1 MNASSIPAL
10 ISFVLNIVLSL
21 VAWLYRARDR
31 LNVAFAFFTTVIA
44 LISLSCF
51 FLLKSESVNPSS
63 FWFRATLSLAPILLF
78 SAQYFVLVLTGYI
91 NKLEEKLFKIPLKKY
106 VFMVI
111 GYTVLSIVLIH
122 FSSANI
128 MMLYLLNSDS
138 INVMQYFRSP
148 IVIMAFVFGILVLVI
163 ATAMVIKTL
172 REAKKG
178 PRRNY
183 LRMIVA
189 GLAVIYFSVPF
200 FKILPFF
207 GIPGFSYIF
216 ISTSLGSIIF
226 FMAIIRH
233 QFDQINELNIGLE
246 KKVEDRTRDLRAA
259 QARLV
264 ESEKVASLG
273 RLVAGVAHEF
283 NNPIGVVKSTN
294 STIRRGLEKLENVL
308 SKSVNNDTSEV
319 KEINKLIGI
328 IEDSRRT
335 NEEGAE
341 RVSDMV
347 NRMKGFV
354 QLDEAE
360 LQRVDIH
367 EGIEDTLVM
376 LQHDLV
382 DNVTIIREFGN
393 LPHVTCFSARMNQ
406 VFYNILLNAAQAVSE
421 KGEIRIKTDCNGEEI
436 MVKFI
441 DNGRGI
447 QPDHLDKVFEPG
459 FTTRGVGVGTGLGL
473 THAYQVMQDHSGD
486 IQVQSRYGSGTEVIL
501 KFPIRQ

>member
-1 MNASSIPAL
+1 MNATSIPAL

-31 LNVAFAFFTTVIA
+31 LNVAFTIFTTVIA

-51 FLLKSESVNPSS
+51 FLLSDESVNPSS
-63 FWFRATLSLAPILLF
+63 FWFRATISLAPVLLF
-78 SAQYFVLVLTGYI
+78 SAQYFVLVLTGNI
-91 NKLEEKLFKIPLKKY
+91 HKLEEKLFLVPLRKY
-106 VFMVI
+106 IIIVI

-122 FSSANI
+122 FSSAEI
-128 MMLYLLNSDS
+128 MMRYLLNSNT
-138 INVMQYFRSP
+138 INVLQYFRSP
-148 IVIMAFVFGILVLVI
+148 IVILASLFGAFVLVM
-163 ATAMVIKTL
+163 ATAMVIKAL
-172 REAKKG
+172 REAEKG

-183 LRMIVA
+183 LRMIVT
-189 GLAVIYFSVPF
+189 GLAVIYFSVPVL
-200 FKILPFF
+200 KILPFF
-207 GIPGFSYIF
+207 GLPGYSYIF
-216 ISTSLGSIIF
+216 ISTSVGSIIF

-233 QFDQINELNIGLE
+233 QFDQINELNVGLE
-246 KKVEDRTRDLRAA
+246 KKVEDRTRELREA

-264 ESEKVASLG
+264 QSEKVASLG

-294 STIRRGLEKLENVL
+294 STIQYGLEKLENIL
-308 SKSVNNDTSEV
+308 SNSIDNDSSTV
-319 KEINKLIGI
+319 KEANKLIGI
-328 IEDSRRT
+328 IEDCRKT

-341 RVSDMV
+341 RVSDIV

-360 LQRVDIH
+360 LQQVDIH

-376 LQHDLV
+376 LHHDLI
-382 DNVTIIREFGN
+382 DNVTVVREFGN
-393 LPHVTCFSARMNQ
+393 LPLVTCFSARMNQ

-421 KGEIRIKTDCNGEEI
+421 KGEIRIRTELNEEEVT
-436 MVKFI
+436 VKFI

-447 QPDHLDKVFEPG
+447 KSDHLDKVFEPG

-473 THAYQVMQDHSGD
+473 THAYQIMQEHAGE
-486 IQVQSRYGSGTEVIL
+486 IQVRSQHGSGTEVIL
-501 KFPIRQ
+501 RFPITQ